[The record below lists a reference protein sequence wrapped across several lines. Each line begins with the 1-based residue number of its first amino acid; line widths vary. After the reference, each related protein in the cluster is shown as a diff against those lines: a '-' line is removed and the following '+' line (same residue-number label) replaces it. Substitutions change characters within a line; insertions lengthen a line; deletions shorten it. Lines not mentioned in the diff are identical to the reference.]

1 MVKESVEQ
9 FRPVFFLV
17 LEFGKESIAGYVADD
32 KYPKQ
37 QKTGHKKTTLYSSEL
52 LKFFPIT
59 KSP

>member
-37 QKTGHKKTTLYSSEL
+37 QKTGHKKTTPYSSEL
-52 LKFFPIT
+52 LKFFPHY
-59 KSP
+59 

>member
-9 FRPVFFLV
+9 FRPVFFLG
-17 LEFGKESIAGYVADD
+17 FGKESIAGYVADD

>member
-32 KYPKQ
+32 KYPKR
-37 QKTGHKKTTLYSSEL
+37 QKQGIRKQLLILQNCSS
-52 LKFFPIT
+52 F
-59 KSP
+59 SHY

>member
-17 LEFGKESIAGYVADD
+17 LEFGKESIVGYVADD

-37 QKTGHKKTTLYSSEL
+37 QKTGHKKTTPYSSEL
-52 LKFFPIT
+52 LKFF
-59 KSP
+59 SHY